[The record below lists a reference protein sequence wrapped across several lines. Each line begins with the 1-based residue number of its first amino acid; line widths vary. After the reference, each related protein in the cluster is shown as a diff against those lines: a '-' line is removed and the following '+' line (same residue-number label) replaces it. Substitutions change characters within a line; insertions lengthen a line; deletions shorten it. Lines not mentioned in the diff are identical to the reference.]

1 MNRTKD
7 IIKKRLAEF
16 LDTWVKTDHAY
27 ARLLK
32 RWDITLPM
40 CWILEYLYENP
51 SGLEPAVIAERTN
64 MLRQTTTLTL
74 DMLEKRGI
82 VCREPHPTDRR
93 KKLIKLAPHGTAF
106 AGEIIETMS
115 AVECEA
121 MSQFTDEEQRQLI
134 NNSRRF
140 YEAIERAAAEKNPKQ
155 DIGLKKNKNLMTS
168 EKT

>member
-7 IIKKRLAEF
+7 IIKKRL
-16 LDTWVKTDHAY
+16 
-27 ARLLK
+27 
-32 RWDITLPM
+32 
-40 CWILEYLYENP
+40 
-51 SGLEPAVIAERTN
+51 AERTN

-93 KKLIKLAPHGTAF
+93 KKLIKLTPHGTAF

-115 AVECEA
+115 AIECEA
-121 MSQFTDEEQRQLI
+121 MSHFTDEEQRQLI

>member
-74 DMLEKRGI
+74 DMLESKPPAQPVACSSPI
-82 VCREPHPTDRR
+82 
-93 KKLIKLAPHGTAF
+93 
-106 AGEIIETMS
+106 
-115 AVECEA
+115 
-121 MSQFTDEEQRQLI
+121 
-134 NNSRRF
+134 
-140 YEAIERAAAEKNPKQ
+140 RA
-155 DIGLKKNKNLMTS
+155 
-168 EKT
+168 